1 MARPTQIN
9 KFFKMLQKIL
19 IIFLLIS
26 STAHASQSRTLT
38 IFAEPNVALPLTK
51 IARQFSRVSNVIVS
65 INFTSADNLIYNI
78 DNGEPADIFISA
90 HNTSIETLHQ
100 KGVIDIYNVGYV
112 AQDQLVVATPK
123 ENDLIPQLLKNE
135 NISFNDALKVLNN
148 EKAAIILDEDG
159 NSSGF
164 FAKAILAKS
173 ALNDVRVFSR
183 IAEDRTSLLSAIKS
197 NKNNY
202 SILLASQI
210 YNKADFKILAKN
222 SDISIFYQ
230 ALIIA
235 GDNME
240 VAREFLK
247 FMKSDEAKIYFK
259 SYGFI
264 VN

>member
-1 MARPTQIN
+1 M
-9 KFFKMLQKIL
+9 FQKIL
-19 IIFLLIS
+19 IILLLIS
-26 STAHASQSRTLT
+26 SSAHASQSRTLT
-38 IFAEPNVALPLTK
+38 IFAEAHIALPLTK
-51 IARQFSRVSNVIVS
+51 IARQFSRASNVIVS

-78 DNGEPADIFISA
+78 DNGEPADIFISG
-90 HNTSIETLHQ
+90 HGTWIETLHQ
-100 KGVIDIYNVGYV
+100 KGVIDIYNIGYI
-112 AQDQLVVATPK
+112 AQDQLVIATTK
-123 ENDLIPQLLKNE
+123 ENDLIPPALTNGDIGFAE
-135 NISFNDALKVLNN
+135 TLKVLNDN
-148 EKAAIILDEDG
+148 KAALILDEDG
-159 NSSGF
+159 NASGF
-164 FAKAILAKS
+164 FAKNILTKTP
-173 ALNDVRVFSR
+173 LDNVRVFSR

-210 YNKADFKILAKN
+210 YNKEDFKILAKN
-222 SDISIFYQ
+222 SDLSVFYQ

-247 FMKSDEAKIYFK
+247 YLKSPEAKIFFK

>member
-1 MARPTQIN
+1 M
-9 KFFKMLQKIL
+9 FQKIL
-19 IIFLLIS
+19 IILLLIS
-26 STAHASQSRTLT
+26 TSAQASQSRTLT
-38 IFAEPNVALPLTK
+38 IFAESNVALPLTK
-51 IARQFSRVSNVIVS
+51 IARQFSRAANVIVS

-78 DNGEPADIFISA
+78 DNGEPADIFISG
-90 HNTSIETLHQ
+90 HNTWIEKLHQ
-100 KGVIDIYNVGYV
+100 KGVIDIYNVGYI
-112 AQDQLVVATPK
+112 AQDQVVLATHQK
-123 ENDLIPQLLKNE
+123 NDLMPIALANN
-135 NISFNDALKVLNN
+135 NIDFNDALKILD
-148 EKAAIILDEDG
+148 EDKASLIIDEDG

-164 FAKAILAKS
+164 FAKNLLEKAHLDNVKI
-173 ALNDVRVFSR
+173 FSR
-183 IAEDRTSLLSAIKS
+183 IAEDRTSLLSAIKN

-210 YNKADFKILAKN
+210 YNKDDFKILAKN
-222 SDISIFYQ
+222 SDIKIFYQ

-247 FMKSDEAKIYFK
+247 FMKSNEAKIYFK

>member
-1 MARPTQIN
+1 
-9 KFFKMLQKIL
+9 MLKKIL
-19 IIFLLIS
+19 IILLLIS
-26 STAHASQSRTLT
+26 SSAYASQSRTLT
-38 IFAEPNVALPLTK
+38 IFAEPHIALPLTK
-51 IARQFSRVSNVIVS
+51 IARQFSRASNVIVS

-78 DNGEPADIFISA
+78 DNGEPADIFISG
-90 HNTSIETLHQ
+90 HNNWIETLHQ
-100 KGVIDIYNVGYV
+100 KGVIDIYNIGYV

-123 ENDLIPQLLKNE
+123 ENDLIPQKLLDNNLNFIE
-135 NISFNDALKVLNN
+135 ALKILNN
-148 EKAAIILDEDG
+148 EKSAIILDEDG

-164 FAKAILAKS
+164 FAKAILEKT
-173 ALNDVRVFSR
+173 ALSDARVFSR
-183 IAEDRTSLLSAIKS
+183 LSEDRTSLLNTIKS

-210 YNKADFKILAKN
+210 YNKPDFKILAKN
-222 SDISIFYQ
+222 SDTKIFYQ

-247 FMKSDEAKIYFK
+247 YLKSAEAKIFFK